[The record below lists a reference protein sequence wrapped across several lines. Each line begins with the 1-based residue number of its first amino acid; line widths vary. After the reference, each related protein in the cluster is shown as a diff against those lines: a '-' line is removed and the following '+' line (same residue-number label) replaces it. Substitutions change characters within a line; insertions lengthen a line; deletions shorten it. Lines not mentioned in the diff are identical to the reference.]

1 MLETKDLT
9 KYYDKTKGIEDLSIN
24 LKPGK
29 IYGFI
34 GPNGAGKSTT
44 IRTLLNLI
52 FPTGGKGEIFDKD
65 IIDDSVEIK
74 KDIGYIP
81 GEVNYYDDLSGIE
94 LLKYS
99 ASFYDDVDFTKI
111 TSLAESLKLDLLK
124 NTRELSFGNRKKLA
138 IIDALLHN
146 PKLLILDEPTSGLDP
161 LIQSV
166 FYDILRKEKEK
177 GTTILISSHNLEE
190 VKSLADYILFIK
202 NGEIIRE
209 GKTEDLLK
217 ADYKKVVVYSKEV
230 KKLKLNKNIN
240 IRDKKDNMISFLFNG
255 DVNDLFKLLSSI
267 KIEDVKIEDLTIE
280 ELFMHYY
287 EEDK

>member
-1 MLETKDLT
+1 VLETNDLT
-9 KYYDKTKGIEDLSIN
+9 KYYDKTKGIENLSID

-52 FPTGGKGEIFDKD
+52 FPTSGKGTIFDKD
-65 IIDDSVEIK
+65 IILDNVEIK

-124 NTRELSFGNRKKLA
+124 KTNELSFGNRKKLA

-177 GTTILISSHNLEE
+177 GTTILFSSHNLEE

-209 GKTEDLLK
+209 GNTNDLLR
-217 ADYKKVVVYSKEV
+217 ADYKKVVVYSREV
-230 KKLKLNKNIN
+230 KNLKLNKNIN

-267 KIEDVKIEDLTIE
+267 KIDDVKIEDLTIE

-287 EEDK
+287 EEEK